1 MNLWSVDRIVGDM
14 AVLVDDNGN
23 TRDIAMGEL
32 PDSIKEG
39 VLLRLIDGVY
49 ITDKAATEMRK
60 NAVLS
65 LQDKLRRK
73 QK

>member
-1 MNLWSVDRIVGDM
+1 MNLWSVDRIVGDV

-39 VLLRLIDGVY
+39 VLLRLVDGAY
-49 ITDKAATEMRK
+49 IADEAATEMRK

-73 QK
+73 PK